1 MNATHMNE
9 VTAGPSEHASDPARQ
24 AYRILYW
31 GFVAL
36 PTIVGIDKF
45 LHLLAD
51 WNGYLAP
58 AIARLSPIRV
68 SLLMRALG
76 VVEVLVGLLVALR
89 PRIGAYVV
97 AGWLGAIVIDLCIA
111 GGFLDIALRDAVL
124 ALAAIALGR
133 LAEYSNP
140 EVCDQL
146 RGRPACWQG
155 TSAKE

>member
-1 MNATHMNE
+1 MAEVTHVDH
-9 VTAGPSEHASDPARQ
+9 VTAGPRDRSSDPARQ
-24 AYRILYW
+24 AYVILHW

-45 LHLLAD
+45 LHLLTD

-68 SLLMRALG
+68 PLLMRITGGIEL
-76 VVEVLVGLLVALR
+76 LVGLLVAVR

-97 AGWLGAIVIDLCIA
+97 TAWLVAIIVDLCIA
-111 GGFLDIALRDAVL
+111 GGFLDIALRDAIL

-133 LAEYSNP
+133 LAETYGP
-140 EVCDQL
+140 
-146 RGRPACWQG
+146 RHG
-155 TSAKE
+155 